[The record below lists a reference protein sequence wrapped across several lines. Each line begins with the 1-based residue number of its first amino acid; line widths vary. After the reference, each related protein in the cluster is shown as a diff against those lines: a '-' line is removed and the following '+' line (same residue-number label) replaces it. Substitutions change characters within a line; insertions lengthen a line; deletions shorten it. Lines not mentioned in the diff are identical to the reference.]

1 VPQLAGKRLALIYPP
16 GADAM
21 RVRNLNL
28 RWGSLIAFAVLLI
41 GCTSE
46 QPDHPVEY
54 RSPAG
59 VGYVALADTGA
70 VAHAESTLAA
80 DPRNVEKILQLGLAQ
95 AGIRAYR
102 EAIATFTRAI
112 AIAPD
117 SGILYRWRG
126 HRYLSVR
133 QLDIARADLEHGL
146 ALDSTLYGCWYHLG
160 VVKYV
165 TGDFGG
171 AADAFAHALP
181 LAPNAEEHAG
191 SIDWGWMSLSRAGR
205 ADDAQ
210 AWLARNS
217 DSIPVV
223 NAYTRRLDLY
233 RGRMTPEQLITPADT
248 QDIQV
253 ATLKYGLGNW
263 YLLHGDTAQARAAFE
278 ASVASGGWPAF
289 GFIASEAE
297 LRRLGAV
304 R

>member
-1 VPQLAGKRLALIYPP
+1 
-16 GADAM
+16 M
-21 RVRNLNL
+21 RVRN
-28 RWGSLIAFAVLLI
+28 AFLSAGLLATTQLLST
-41 GCTSE
+41 GCSPA
-46 QPDHPVEY
+46 QSDQSASVVEY

-59 VGYVALADTGA
+59 VEYLAQADTGA
-70 VAHAESTLAA
+70 VARADSAVTA
-80 DPRNVEKILQLGLAQ
+80 DPRNAQKLLQLGLAQ

-133 QLDIARADLEHGL
+133 QLDSARADLEHGL
-146 ALDSTLYGCWYHLG
+146 RLDSTLYGCWYHLG

-165 TGDFGG
+165 TADFAG

-181 LAPNAEEHAG
+181 LAPNPEEHAG

-205 ADDAQ
+205 TADAK
-210 AWLARNS
+210 AWLDRNS
-217 DSIPVV
+217 DSIPET
-223 NAYTRRLDLY
+223 NAYTRRIQLY
-233 RGRMTPEQLITPADT
+233 RGRITPEQLITPADT

-263 YLLHGDTAQARAAFE
+263 YLLHGDTTQARAAFQS
-278 ASVASGGWPAF
+278 AVASGGWPAF

-297 LRRLGAV
+297 LRRLGT
-304 R
+304 

>member
-1 VPQLAGKRLALIYPP
+1 
-16 GADAM
+16 M
-21 RVRNLNL
+21 
-28 RWGSLIAFAVLLI
+28 
-41 GCTSE
+41 
-46 QPDHPVEY
+46 
-54 RSPAG
+54 
-59 VGYVALADTGA
+59 
-70 VAHAESTLAA
+70 
-80 DPRNVEKILQLGLAQ
+80 
-95 AGIRAYR
+95 
-102 EAIATFTRAI
+102 TFTRAI

-133 QLDIARADLEHGL
+133 QLDSARADLEHGL

-171 AADAFAHALP
+171 AADAFARALP

-191 SIDWGWMSLSRAGR
+191 SIDWGWMSLSRAGHS
-205 ADDAQ
+205 ADAQ
-210 AWLARNS
+210 AWLDRNS
-217 DSIPVV
+217 DSIPAV
-223 NAYTRRLDLY
+223 NAYTRRLQLY
-233 RGRMTPEQLITPADT
+233 RGQIPPDQLITPADT

-263 YLLHGDTAQARAAFE
+263 YLVRGDTAQARAAFQ

-297 LRRLGAV
+297 LRRLGAA